1 MSRNY
6 YDDELK
12 NEAVR
17 RFYNGESS
25 TAIAKDLKI
34 HDSEIIRKWA
44 QADRKK
50 NGFPPGHRGP
60 IQDLVE
66 SQTMILMR
74 ENQKLQEERDILAK
88 SWAIGIE
95 GSADGW
101 RVLLSRI
108 QAIISGTK

>member
-1 MSRNY
+1 
-6 YDDELK
+6 
-12 NEAVR
+12 
-17 RFYNGESS
+17 
-25 TAIAKDLKI
+25 
-34 HDSEIIRKWA
+34 
-44 QADRKK
+44 
-50 NGFPPGHRGP
+50 
-60 IQDLVE
+60 
-66 SQTMILMR
+66 MILMR